1 MSLTRAEKLGRAET
15 EDVRLGVRTV
25 YGKVSEAQDN
35 AKFCKDNK
43 WNVADGYYSVH
54 FLRVRKGGSGD
65 EGAERVLQKKE
76 NK

>member
-1 MSLTRAEKLGRAET
+1 M
-15 EDVRLGVRTV
+15 TV
-25 YGKVSEAQDN
+25 YGKVSEEQNN

-43 WNVADGYYSVH
+43 WDVADRYYSVH